1 MSKAPRG
8 VRRLVWNPILDRPL
22 QASLVGI
29 WVRATNAGGALGFL
43 PPVSP
48 TEVAAAAAPAFA
60 RVREGRD
67 ALLLLLV
74 DEEPAG
80 WCLLEAD
87 ARRYAAHWRTLRRLQ
102 VDPIHQHQ
110 GHGTAMLAEIARA
123 AREDLGLE
131 RLLLSVRAGTGV
143 DALYARHGWREV
155 ARLPG
160 LMRVAPGDDRDEIWM
175 VLDLAGGDHP
185 AGLPNGDRTVGSGR

>member
-1 MSKAPRG
+1 MSEAPG
-8 VRRLVWNPILDRPL
+8 ASRRLVWNPILDRPL
-22 QASLVGI
+22 QAMLVGI

-43 PPVSP
+43 PPANP

-74 DEEPAG
+74 DDEPAG

-87 ARRYAAHWRTLRRLQ
+87 RRRYAAHWRTLRRLQ
-102 VDPIHQHQ
+102 VDPAHQ
-110 GHGTAMLAEIARA
+110 GHGHGSAMLAEVARA
-123 AREDLGLE
+123 ARDDLGLE
-131 RLLLSVRAGTGV
+131 RLLLSVRSGTGM
-143 DALYARHGWREV
+143 DALYERHGWREV

-160 LMRVAPGDDRDEIWM
+160 LMRVRPGDDRDEIWM
-175 VLDLAGGDHP
+175 VLDLLAGDGP
-185 AGLPNGDRTVGSGR
+185 TEGTSGVATLSSGR